1 MRIPRHTLVQFSDV
15 HIVPEGELLM
25 GTLDTLD
32 QMESALTAVE
42 NADLDPL
49 ALVFTGDLADTGD
62 VRAYRRLRT
71 LVDAAAQRIGA
82 PALFG
87 MGNHDTRE
95 AFREGL
101 LETAPDGAPHDFVHH
116 AGDVRV
122 IVLDSTTPGSHAGT
136 LEESQLEWLR
146 AELAEPAAAGTVL
159 ALHHPP
165 IPTPLAFLERLSLK
179 DPERLGAAIAGT
191 DVRIVLTGHN
201 HHATCGALAGVPVW
215 SAPAVAYRADVFP
228 PAGTYQGVTGVGYT
242 RVDLYEDCATATF
255 VPVEPVRPVYHFE
268 RAKVDAYLAKNDGG
282 EVPH

>member
-25 GTLDTLD
+25 GTLDTLT
-32 QMESALTAVE
+32 QMSNALDAVE
-42 NADLDPL
+42 AADLAPA
-49 ALVFTGDLADTGD
+49 ALLFTGDLADTGD
-62 VRAYRRLRT
+62 IRAYRRLRAT
-71 LVDAAAQRIGA
+71 VEPAAARIGA

-87 MGNHDTRE
+87 MGNHDNRE

-101 LETAPDGAPHDFVHH
+101 LGTEPDGAPHDFVHR

-122 IVLDSTTPGSHAGT
+122 IVLDSTTPGSHGGA
-136 LEESQLEWLR
+136 LADDQLAWLR
-146 AELAEPAAAGTVL
+146 AELAEPAPAGTVL

-179 DPERLGAAIAGT
+179 DPERLGEVIAGT
-191 DVRIVLTGHN
+191 DVRIVLSGHN

-242 RVDLYEDCATATF
+242 RVDVYEDSATATF
-255 VPVEPVRPVYHFE
+255 VPVESVDAVYNYE
-268 RAKVDAYLAKNDGG
+268 RAKVDRYLAAHEG
-282 EVPH
+282 

>member
-1 MRIPRHTLVQFSDV
+1 VRTPRHTLVQFSDV

-32 QMESALTAVE
+32 QMERALAAVE
-42 NADLDPL
+42 KADLDPA
-49 ALVFTGDLADTGD
+49 ALIFTGDLADTGD
-62 VRAYRRLRT
+62 IRAYRRLRE
-71 LVDAAAQRIGA
+71 LVEAAAERIGT
-82 PALFG
+82 PALFA
-87 MGNHDTRE
+87 MGNHDKRE

-101 LETAPDGAPHDFVHH
+101 LETAPHGEPHDYVHH

-122 IVLDSTTPGSHAGT
+122 VVLDSSVPGTHGGG

-165 IPTPLAFLERLSLK
+165 IPTPLAFLERLSLEN
-179 DPERLGAAIAGT
+179 PERLGAVIKDT
-191 DVRIVLTGHN
+191 DVKIVLTGHN

-228 PAGTYQGVTGVGYT
+228 PKGSYQGVAGVGYT
-242 RVDLYEDCATATF
+242 RVDVYDELATATF
-255 VPVEPVRPVYHFE
+255 VPVEQASPVYSFE
-268 RAKVDAYLAKNDGG
+268 RAKVDAYLAKNPGAQ
-282 EVPH
+282 H

>member
-1 MRIPRHTLVQFSDV
+1 MRTPRHTLVQFSDV

-25 GTLDTLD
+25 GTLDTLT
-32 QMESALTAVE
+32 QMGHALDAVESA
-42 NADLDPL
+42 DLAPA
-49 ALVFTGDLADTGD
+49 ALLFTGDLADTGD
-62 VRAYRRLRT
+62 VRAYRRLRA
-71 LVDAAAQRIGA
+71 LVEPAAARIGA

-87 MGNHDTRE
+87 MGNHDNRE

-101 LETAPDGAPHDFVHH
+101 LGTEPGDAPHDFVHR

-122 IVLDSTTPGSHAGT
+122 IVLDSTTPGSHGGALT
-136 LEESQLEWLR
+136 DDQLAWLR
-146 AELAEPAAAGTVL
+146 AELAQPAPAGTVL

-179 DPERLGAAIAGT
+179 DPERLAEAIAGT

-215 SAPAVAYRADVFP
+215 AAPAVAYRADVFP

-255 VPVEPVRPVYHFE
+255 VPVGPVEAVYHYE
-268 RAKVDAYLAKNDGG
+268 RAKVDRYLAAHEG
-282 EVPH
+282 